1 MIPVDSAIV
10 QLRED
15 RDDLKI
21 RLSLME
27 DARAPDKDKIQ
38 SVRLA
43 LERIEA
49 NLAQRSRP
57 VRR

>member
-27 DARAPDKDKIQ
+27 DARAPDEDKIQ